1 MRQKKRSICVFL
13 FYMVI
18 AYMPVM
24 AQGYPVIDVANLMQT
39 INTLYAT
46 YDEITQAIQ
55 TVQNTYQQLQK
66 QIDMVKSM
74 DWSNIGETFKDM
86 DPTSLEGLLNMHD
99 QITDV
104 TRMVNANMNL
114 LNDVTDTL
122 TKKTVS
128 FGGKKYTFGGLF
140 GFGRGSSET
149 TIFDLPKN
157 IVDYVN
163 ETGDEALAG
172 WEGKLTYKQKEAIMR
187 KSGLSP
193 RNYAKIRMVE
203 EQANSLITDLL
214 TTGTDENIVAV
225 LNRTAENQKTIQ
237 SLTEAAGDS
246 MTAQQQATTTALLE
260 VATGMARLEAGLARA
275 SGFLA
280 NQAVA
285 EDVQAEMKQQEREI
299 KMMQLENEVS
309 KWLDTPAG
317 M

>member
-86 DPTSLEGLLNMHD
+86 DPTSLEGLLNMRD

-163 ETGDEALAG
+163 ETGDETLAG

>member
-86 DPTSLEGLLNMHD
+86 DPTSLEGLLNMRD

-157 IVDYVN
+157 IVDYVH

>member
-86 DPTSLEGLLNMHD
+86 DPTSLEGLLNMRD

>member
-86 DPTSLEGLLNMHD
+86 DPTSLEGLLNMRD

-203 EQANSLITDLL
+203 EQANSIITDLL

>member
-86 DPTSLEGLLNMHD
+86 DPTSLEGLLNMRD

-260 VATGMARLEAGLARA
+260 VATGMARLEAGLTRA

>member
-1 MRQKKRSICVFL
+1 MKKKKL
-13 FYMVI
+13 FI
-18 AYMPVM
+18 AACAAVLAVTPLA
-24 AQGYPVIDVANLMQT
+24 AQGYPVLDVANLMQT

-86 DPTSLEGLLNMHD
+86 NATSLEGIINMRD

-104 TRMVNANMNL
+104 TKMVNANMNL
-114 LNDVTDTL
+114 LNDVEDTL

-140 GFGRGSSET
+140 GFGRGSDET

-187 KSGLSP
+187 RSGLSP

-203 EQANSLITDLL
+203 EQANALIKDML

-225 LNRTAENQKTIQ
+225 LERTADNQKTIQ
-237 SLTEAAGDS
+237 KLTEAAGDS

-260 VATGMARLEAGLARA
+260 TATGIARLEAGVSRLT
-275 SGFLA
+275 GFLA
-280 NQAVA
+280 NEAVTA
-285 EDVQAEMKQQEREI
+285 DVKAEMEAQEREI
-299 KMMQLENEVS
+299 RQLRLENEVR
-309 KWLDTPAG
+309 KWTDTPAG
-317 M
+317 F